1 MPILPMKES
10 LTSEI
15 SVVYT
20 LHPEH
25 AGAASMEPAAQYTP
39 VTSDPM
45 ADSLQNTL
53 QAVPVRKPAYCHL
66 LPVT

>member
-1 MPILPMKES
+1 MYS
-10 LTSEI
+10 
-15 SVVYT
+15 

-25 AGAASMEPAAQYTP
+25 AGATFTEPAAQYTP